1 MVFCDT
7 LSLTN
12 TVFAIYIEEYVP
24 KITPKIMA
32 KEKPFKISPPKKN
45 IDKRANR
52 VVIDVINVLESVSL
66 IEMFVN
72 SKILTSEYF
81 FKFSLTRSKITTVSF
96 IEYPTIVKTA
106 ATIERLISNENT
118 ENTPNVIITS

>member
-12 TVFAIYIEEYVP
+12 TVFAMYIDEYVP

-32 KEKPFKISPPKKN
+32 KEKPFKISPPNKN
-45 IDKRANR
+45 IDKRANN

-66 IEMFVN
+66 ID
-72 SKILTSEYF
+72 L
-81 FKFSLTRSKITTVSF
+81 L
-96 IEYPTIVKTA
+96 
-106 ATIERLISNENT
+106 
-118 ENTPNVIITS
+118 